1 MQDLHLSSA
10 LLTAIGS
17 LPDDTSD
24 DIHALPISEE
34 LRAELLG
41 IRNTM
46 QGFPSKRVDK
56 KYAAK
61 QVENIIGSIL
71 ELGTPA
77 ATKIADRFLFRVLSM
92 WIPNA
97 SAHYSRPQFLKIEDL
112 PEFLTHLSP
121 AVKPLFC
128 EKYASIVALYMSE
141 GSRNGTNSVSVL
153 EQISKYTIF
162 DRMFLIKNSRS
173 LLEQLQSEI
182 GDSPQRLHTFLRLSL
197 PNDPGYVGETPQTI
211 ALLNTLLNT
220 AINSVDD
227 LGTVLRGLPA
237 PAMRV
242 VLHQIKDKLPRI
254 IQGKTDLDNLLLRLS
269 LQPTLVIGP
278 AQFQSTLQEVLGA
291 LAQEL
296 PSLTEATEAVSSS
309 TDYVATL
316 TQSMASFPHKEQW
329 IVDALHDIVFYP
341 SINKTY
347 ENYIK
352 QLQKSTDGLLPGLR
366 LESRAQIDTETTL
379 SQLTTR
385 ITIDDFTSACQ
396 ILANDAA
403 WKGNLTARTRLHLFL
418 TLPPEMGSVFLT
430 RIQPSQPSEQQRR
443 LGTHNEYILL
453 LCLIPEDRWAHYQQ
467 FFLPDTTLD
476 VLRQKQDIFF
486 PTGARF
492 FSPPTRQCF
501 TQVIKARKFLFGA
514 QETLDDFS
522 QYLHIAL
529 DSLSESRTSTPESL
543 QDFLNAFFSVYQHA
557 DLQRLLGH
565 NLENLPQCLEII
577 CPSSESPENQQKL
590 RLPFEAA
597 LRERFSNLES
607 GAPSA
612 VPISAAPASSPLSSA
627 TPSSVPSPHA
637 AAPVE
642 KHPQSLERPSTV
654 LSSATEASQAAPPLA
669 ADLRT
674 PLLGAAKK
682 QTKWGLPVTVVGVI
696 ATVFGILTLPFGVG
710 VPFLIGGIITTI
722 AGVRRTKTE
731 NKAEQALAAET
742 AKSPHVGYQSPAAPT
757 GQSSSSAVTQRLV
770 ATQPGPHVN
779 AVSSYTSPSAPA
791 ALHPSIPAAPHP
803 SSISAAPTTQPSLR

>member
-173 LLEQLQSEI
+173 LLEQLQFEI

-211 ALLNTLLNT
+211 ALLNTALNRT
-220 AINSVDD
+220 IKNVDD

-254 IQGKTDLDNLLLRLS
+254 IQDDMDLDNLLLRLS
-269 LQPTLVIGP
+269 LQPTLLTP
-278 AQFQSTLQEVLGA
+278 PTQPQSTPQEVLGA
-291 LAQEL
+291 LLQEQS
-296 PSLTEATEAVSSS
+296 SLAEVAAVSSP

-352 QLQKSTDGLLPGLR
+352 QLQKSTDGLSPGLR

-430 RIQPSQPSEQQRR
+430 QIQPSQPSEQQRR

-476 VLRQKQDIFF
+476 VLRQEQDIFF

-501 TQVIKARKFLFGA
+501 TQVIKARKFLFGEN
-514 QETLDDFS
+514 ETLDDFS
-522 QYLHIAL
+522 QYLRVAL
-529 DSLSESRTSTPESL
+529 DHLTNQKNPESL
-543 QDFLNAFFSVYQHA
+543 QSFFEAFFSVYQSTE
-557 DLQRLLGH
+557 LQRLLGH
-565 NLENLPQCLEII
+565 NLESLPQCLEII
-577 CPSSESPENQQKL
+577 CPSSESPEKQQRL
-590 RLPFEAA
+590 RSSFETA
-597 LRERFSNLES
+597 LRTKYPDLRSE
-607 GAPSA
+607 A
-612 VPISAAPASSPLSSA
+612 
-627 TPSSVPSPHA
+627 PSSVPVSA
-637 AAPVE
+637 AAEAPL
-642 KHPQSLERPSTV
+642 KQRTSLP
-654 LSSATEASQAAPPLA
+654 APALQT

-696 ATVFGILTLPFGVG
+696 ATVLGILTLPFGIG
-710 VPFLIGGIITTI
+710 VPLLIGGIITTI

-731 NKAEQALAAET
+731 NKVEQALAAEMT
-742 AKSPHVGYQSPAAPT
+742 QPPHVGYQPPT
-757 GQSSSSAVTQRLV
+757 QSSSSAVTQQLV
-770 ATQPGPHVN
+770 ATPPGPHVN
-779 AVSSYTSPSAPA
+779 AVSPTTHAPSASAAPA
-791 ALHPSIPAAPHP
+791 STPAAPPPTPQPP
-803 SSISAAPTTQPSLR
+803 SSSPALR